1 MKLWFAKYVA
11 TAWLGLMI
19 PFQFISTQ
27 EVSTQPVVER
37 IRPEVVEV
45 KLETPLTPRQVIKEA
60 LLNEQPDMKSSEIR
74 CALEIVYRES
84 RYNPDARNSSSG
96 AQGAYQ
102 LMWGK
107 PEWGLA
113 KQTQQV
119 VKYIDSRYD
128 GSWCIALEH
137 HDRKNWY

>member
-1 MKLWFAKYVA
+1 MRLWFAKYVA

-27 EVSTQPVVER
+27 EVSIQPVVENT
-37 IRPEVVEV
+37 RPAVVEE
-45 KLETPLTPRQVIKEA
+45 LSPRETIKRA
-60 LLNEQPDMKSSEIR
+60 LWKEQPRLSKEETR

-84 RYNPDARNSSSG
+84 RYNPDARNESSG

-113 KQTQQV
+113 KQTKQV
-119 VKYIDSRYD
+119 VKYIESRYD

-137 HDRKNWY
+137 HNRKNWY